1 MKTPVIL
8 VTLDGQK
15 NMRWGRQTCGKAQEV
30 HWVVQM
36 DVRSKKRA
44 NIVLNGALDALK
56 VRRRLPGSVPD
67 AFAPSLPQMA
77 NSSICATPFRT
88 PRQMMEPL
96 DTVHSHGWRG
106 ISCPGSC
113 HLGVLAATRWFC
125 RSCLAIPSCVL

>member
-1 MKTPVIL
+1 MKTSVIL

-67 AFAPSLPQMA
+67 APTGSLPQMA
-77 NSSICATPFRT
+77 VPSLASLRF
-88 PRQMMEPL
+88 
-96 DTVHSHGWRG
+96 
-106 ISCPGSC
+106 
-113 HLGVLAATRWFC
+113 VLR
-125 RSCLAIPSCVL
+125 VG